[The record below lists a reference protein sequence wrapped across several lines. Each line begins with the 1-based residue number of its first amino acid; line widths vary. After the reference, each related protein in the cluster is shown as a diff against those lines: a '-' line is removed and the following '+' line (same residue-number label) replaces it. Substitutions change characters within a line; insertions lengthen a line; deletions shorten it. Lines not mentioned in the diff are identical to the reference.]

1 MSIYNDDLEQI
12 IAMPSNRFLLL
23 IDEIPTIKW
32 VSKDEG
38 ETDKSWLKK
47 LESKNDFIN
56 FFGLQ

>member
-1 MSIYNDDLEQI
+1 MSVYNDDLDQI

-32 VSKDEG
+32 VPKDDG